1 MPPPDVLETFTGVAR
16 ELARAH
22 GRIDVPWSEVN
33 RLRRGKLD
41 LGLGGGPDILHA
53 VYGGELE
60 DGRVV
65 ASRGDSFVL
74 FVTWDEKGVRS
85 RAISPYGT
93 AIQDESS
100 PHYADQAPLFAK
112 RETRPIWFDEDEI
125 RAHLEREY
133 RPGEAPARR

>member
-1 MPPPDVLETFTGVAR
+1 MESFAGVAR
-16 ELARAH
+16 ALDKAH

-53 VYGGELE
+53 VYGGALE

-65 ASRGDSFVL
+65 GSRGDSFVL
-74 FVTWDEKGVRS
+74 FVTWGEDGVRS

-93 AIQDESS
+93 AIQDQSS
-100 PHYADQAPLFAK
+100 PHYNDQSPFFVK
-112 RETRPIWFDEDEI
+112 RQTRPIWFDEAEI
-125 RAHLEREY
+125 RANLEREY
-133 RPGEAPARR
+133 RPGEELARR